1 MLLPA
6 IHGNNNTKIYYDI
19 AKSMPS
25 TLPSNVATDKL
36 KEDFDMSTM
45 HMIMMDSNM
54 DSKDKRDMLDAIDNV
69 KGKVDDQHE
78 FTCWSNCPGINDSK
92 GYKEYA
98 AKWRS

>member
-1 MLLPA
+1 
-6 IHGNNNTKIYYDI
+6 
-19 AKSMPS
+19 MPS

-69 KGKVDDQHE
+69 KGVKWTISMNSLVGATVPESMIPKD
-78 FTCWSNCPGINDSK
+78 I
-92 GYKEYA
+92 KEYA